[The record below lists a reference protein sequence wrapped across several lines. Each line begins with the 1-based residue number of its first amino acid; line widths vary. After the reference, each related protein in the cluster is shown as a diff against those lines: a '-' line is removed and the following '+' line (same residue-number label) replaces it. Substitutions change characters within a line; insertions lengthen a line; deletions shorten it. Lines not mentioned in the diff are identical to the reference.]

1 MEMLSNKPRVR
12 EVSFEHSFFFE
23 KILRFL
29 RVSFFFFFFMLLLDR
44 SRSILWGGGE
54 GLLKFDGIRLI
65 LVIIIFHYFI
75 S

>member
-44 SRSILWGGGE
+44 SRSILWGGRG
-54 GLLKFDGIRLI
+54 
-65 LVIIIFHYFI
+65 Y
-75 S
+75 

>member
-23 KILRFL
+23 KILRFI
-29 RVSFFFFFFMLLLDR
+29 RVSFFSFFLCFFWIDLDR
-44 SRSILWGGGE
+44 FYGGGGVIE
-54 GLLKFDGIRLI
+54 IRWNCLI

>member
-23 KILRFL
+23 KILRFI
-29 RVSFFFFFFMLLLDR
+29 RVSFFFFFFMLLLHR
-44 SRSILWGGGE
+44 SRSILWGEGGVIE
-54 GLLKFDGIRLI
+54 IRWNCLI